1 MDAHPPE
8 DRQGIE
14 VKAVARLLPA
24 PPVPELSDDRLR
36 ELRGCVRGE
45 IRSRRPRRRRRLI
58 AVAAA
63 LGAAAAAVFAGV
75 SLGTDSASHRP
86 LPKELQVTPLDG
98 SPIPSPTPYP
108 TNAAG
113 QTYGG
118 AQPLALAEADLQ
130 SVVGEGGVH
139 GYCWSSDLNGPMFT
153 SQTLEE
159 ARWMA
164 PVSRQRRD
172 IPVYKADGVTQVG
185 VFASDG
191 SDGSVPQPP
200 VWLFDQM
207 KGLASNAGD
216 ANAWAWWTLTTAE
229 EAAAATGSSTTEM
242 TDPERPVYLAIL
254 LGDFTKWLWSLPE
267 GTSAP
272 EYSWIYEV
280 IDGDSH
286 EVDGSGA
293 SAKPLE
299 AARGIDLNLVGLRDR
314 IKM

>member
-8 DRQGIE
+8 DEQGIE
-14 VKAVARLLPA
+14 VKAVARLLSP
-24 PPVPELSDDRLR
+24 PPVPELNDDRLR
-36 ELRGCVRGE
+36 ELRRCVQEE

-86 LPKELQVTPLDG
+86 LPQVLQMTPLDG
-98 SPIPSPTPYP
+98 SPMPTPTPYP

-118 AQPLALAEADLQ
+118 AQEGAEADLQ
-130 SVVGEGGVH
+130 SVVAKRGEN
-139 GYCWSSDLNGPMFT
+139 GYCWSSDLNGPMYP
-153 SQTLEE
+153 SLNLEE

-164 PVSRQRRD
+164 PVSRQRRA

-185 VFASDG
+185 VFGDV
-191 SDGSVPQPP
+191 SVPQPP
-200 VWLFDQM
+200 AWLFDKM
-207 KGLASNAGD
+207 KDMASQAGD

-229 EAAAATGSSTTEM
+229 SAATATGNSTGGM
-242 TDPERPVYLAIL
+242 ADRDRPVYVAIL

-280 IDGDSH
+280 IDAGSREDD
-286 EVDGSGA
+286 VSGA
-293 SAKPLE
+293 SAKPFE
-299 AARGIDLNLVGLRDR
+299 AAKGLDLNLVGLRDR
-314 IKM
+314 LRM

>member
-8 DRQGIE
+8 DDQGIG
-14 VKAVARLLPA
+14 VKAVARLLAA

-36 ELRGCVRGE
+36 ELRGRMREE

-58 AVAAA
+58 AVAVA

-86 LPKELQVTPLDG
+86 PPKVLQVTPLDG
-98 SPIPSPTPYP
+98 SPMPTPTPYP

-118 AQPLALAEADLQ
+118 AQQGAEADLQ
-130 SVVGEGGVH
+130 SVVGEGGIH

-153 SQTLEE
+153 SQNLEE
-159 ARWMA
+159 ARWMTPA
-164 PVSRQRRD
+164 RQRRA
-172 IPVYKADGVTQVG
+172 IPVYQADGVTQVG
-185 VFASDG
+185 VFGDV
-191 SDGSVPQPP
+191 SVPQPP

-207 KGLASNAGD
+207 KGLASSAGD

-229 EAAAATGSSTTEM
+229 KAAAATGNSTTEM

-267 GTSAP
+267 GASAP

-280 IDGDSH
+280 IGGDSH
-286 EVDGSGA
+286 EVGGSGA
-293 SAKPLE
+293 SARPFE

-314 IKM
+314 IRM